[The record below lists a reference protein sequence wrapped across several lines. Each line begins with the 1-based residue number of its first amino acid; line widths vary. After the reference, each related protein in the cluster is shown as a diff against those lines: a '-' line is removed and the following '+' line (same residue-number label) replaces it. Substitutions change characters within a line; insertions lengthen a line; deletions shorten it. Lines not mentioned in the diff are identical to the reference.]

1 MTCELH
7 RHLDSV
13 PSETPIW
20 DIVDRCRVWE
30 SHADSDVRRISKPGP
45 DRAFP
50 TYVVS
55 DSGRGTDD
63 RRVAAVT
70 TSQTTPDQLETLL
83 RRLLAGPAV
92 PALPPKPEPLT
103 VEQLL
108 QRLLAGTQVQKPTPA
123 VVTGSSDI
131 VTLLQSLLPGNL
143 APATRPRQGPM
154 RRDCT
159 TVVCFHAA
167 KRATVRPGVQT
178 RMKRSR
184 ICCRDERRKRCEVVM
199 L

>member
-1 MTCELH
+1 MTCELR

-55 DSGRGTDD
+55 YSERGTDD

-108 QRLLAGTQVQKPTPA
+108 QCLLAGIQVQKPTPA
-123 VVTGSSDI
+123 VAWEFRYCDLAAKPASRESGASDATSTGSH
-131 VTLLQSLLPGNL
+131 
-143 APATRPRQGPM
+143 AT
-154 RRDCT
+154 
-159 TVVCFHAA
+159 
-167 KRATVRPGVQT
+167 
-178 RMKRSR
+178 
-184 ICCRDERRKRCEVVM
+184 
-199 L
+199 